1 MALYLLPSHKTMIKH
16 VARTSHKPDKPE
28 FIRRAELATP
38 ILDEANSA
46 VLFAETPRTKWASV
60 KDAMSWT

>member
-1 MALYLLPSHKTMIKH
+1 MALYLLPTQKTMIQH
-16 VARTSHKPDKPE
+16 ATRASHKPDKPE

-46 VLFAETPRTKWASV
+46 VLFAEAPHTKWASV